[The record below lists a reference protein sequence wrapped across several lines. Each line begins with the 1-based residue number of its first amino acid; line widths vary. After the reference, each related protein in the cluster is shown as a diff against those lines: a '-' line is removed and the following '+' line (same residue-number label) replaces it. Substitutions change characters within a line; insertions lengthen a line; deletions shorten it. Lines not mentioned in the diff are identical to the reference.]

1 MGLPNYTINKCLIR
15 RIFNLLIIFIVI
27 VQLRH
32 PSIMFSQLGG
42 ENNAGDEEKDAPSQ
56 GKPETVL
63 SRQN

>member
-1 MGLPNYTINKCLIR
+1 M
-15 RIFNLLIIFIVI
+15 FNLLIIFVVI

-42 ENNAGDEEKDAPSQ
+42 ENNAGDKEEDAPSQ

-63 SRQN
+63 SRQNQTSNARQQQKTMHV